1 MNQKPG
7 IIAVH
12 PVQADRSEN
21 TFAEYVDICRRH
33 VWLIVILA
41 VVSAIIAGVWSFN
54 QTPVYSAKATIV
66 IEQETPGALEKD
78 RYRPADTAPEYFQ
91 THFELMRSHHVLQK
105 AAQLLHLPERPEY
118 QTHPSAIKETVLAIL
133 PEGIRELLKPK
144 ENPAGTSVEK
154 EDRLLRNFSDHI
166 DIMPIRGARLAH
178 ITVNS
183 IDPKFAA
190 EAANTLALVYIER
203 TQELASES
211 KENAAQWFTA
221 HL

>member
-41 VVSAIIAGVWSFN
+41 VGSAIIAGVWSFN

-91 THFELMRSHHVLQK
+91 THFELIVEKLRHPRKEHDGDEVRAHESAHENQNCRRIPYHAQKLAHGQRCSGSIDGAANRFLQQ
-105 AAQLLHLPERPEY
+105 AEQCPA
-118 QTHPSAIKETVLAIL
+118 
-133 PEGIRELLKPK
+133 K
-144 ENPAGTSVEK
+144 ENS
-154 EDRLLRNFSDHI
+154 
-166 DIMPIRGARLAH
+166 
-178 ITVNS
+178 
-183 IDPKFAA
+183 
-190 EAANTLALVYIER
+190 
-203 TQELASES
+203 
-211 KENAAQWFTA
+211 
-221 HL
+221 